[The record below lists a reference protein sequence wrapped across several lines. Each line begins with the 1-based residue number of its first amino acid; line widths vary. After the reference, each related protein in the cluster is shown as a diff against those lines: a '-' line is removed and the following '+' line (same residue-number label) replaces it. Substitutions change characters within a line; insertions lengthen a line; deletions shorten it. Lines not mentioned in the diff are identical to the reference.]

1 MRKTINNALVQTIRC
16 FLYSIC
22 KKWFST
28 EHRFCQNLHSVN
40 FVPFIRF
47 VKVFERRQN
56 ATKKSNTTRTQRENR
71 KRIWGRGGRLSC
83 GRGHARSEPLNGKR
97 HCGVQHQRGQ
107 DPGKTTR
114 RLKQRARGR
123 RDERLPRGNHKRK
136 QFTHTCSDKQ
146 WTEESATT
154 KTSDPWPHR
163 GNDIRRDAFPSE
175 TCKAPPCGQEQTWC
189 DEQASGLRFLVYEP
203 CRSAP
208 LCVCR
213 RMRLQHLDG
222 QKPR

>member
-97 HCGVQHQRGQ
+97 HCGVLHQRGQ

-154 KTSDPWPHR
+154 KNLRSMTAPWQWHQTGCFSEWNLQGPSLRTGTDLVWWTSEWITLPGFWTMP
-163 GNDIRRDAFPSE
+163 
-175 TCKAPPCGQEQTWC
+175 
-189 DEQASGLRFLVYEP
+189 
-203 CRSAP
+203 
-208 LCVCR
+208 
-213 RMRLQHLDG
+213 
-222 QKPR
+222 